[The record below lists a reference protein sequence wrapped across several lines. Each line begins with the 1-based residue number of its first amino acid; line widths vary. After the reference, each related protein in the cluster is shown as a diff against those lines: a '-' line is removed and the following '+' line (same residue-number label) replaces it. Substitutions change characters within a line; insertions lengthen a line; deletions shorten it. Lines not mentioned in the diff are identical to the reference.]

1 MAFRHLDHFARAIID
16 ASSVGNWS
24 VDDLVM
30 GYADDHSDRNG
41 VDDAAADAILA
52 QGCPDVENLYAVKA
66 LRESIV
72 PARVVGYGTTPA
84 VTGLADDGRVIVTYL
99 GEGFPSRPGFGAAL
113 VDDSSEVLRGILIW
127 DAQPPPADYPRIG
140 TITNTSIT
148 MPLIGVLV
156 NWPSVNSDRC
166 PLFAE
171 LDTIAQ

>member
-1 MAFRHLDHFARAIID
+1 MYRNLTALLLLALAACSPPSRGENSAICGITMLAAGARIMDQIT
-16 ASSVGNWS
+16 
-24 VDDLVM
+24 LP
-30 GYADDHSDRNG
+30 Y
-41 VDDAAADAILA
+41 LA
-52 QGCPDVENLYAVKA
+52 LTEPPEA
-66 LRESIV
+66 LHEGIV

-84 VTGLADDGRVIVTYL
+84 VTGLADDGRVTVAYL

-113 VDDSSEVLRGILIW
+113 VDDSSEVFRGILIW
-127 DAQPPPADYPRIG
+127 DKEPPPADYPRIG

-148 MPLIGVLV
+148 MPLIAVPV